1 MSGICEIHTSMSE
14 ELIVD
19 ELCQM
24 KKKFAPV
31 GPLTAKK
38 FVLLVLPPPHQGGRR
53 RSGGLVQLVG
63 IIKQQG
69 DENCIQVKT
78 QSGVGFIIPMILVG
92 FFMLSLAFVIAAGD
106 RSPELLAPI
115 GFLLVFSAAF
125 FYMRKKDAKA
135 AEAILREHF
144 EGTDRATEFHYT
156 TQYTKEQ
163 CMEFMKHDNVNDIYE
178 YEWREERTFCA
189 LMIRNYKVPDFVHD
203 FYGRQEW
210 GFIVRFREEEGTGT
224 VVEVKLVQTGKLP
237 FIHNKEKIDRFF
249 ENKLGAAV
257 K

>member
-1 MSGICEIHTSMSE
+1 MSEVYEIHTSMSE

-24 KKKFAPV
+24 KKKFAQV
-31 GPLTAKK
+31 GPLTAKR
-38 FVLLVLPPPHQGGRR
+38 FSLLVLPPSHESGRR

-63 IIKQQG
+63 SIKQQG

-92 FFMLSLAFVIAAGD
+92 FFILGLAFVIAAGD

-115 GFLLVFSAAF
+115 GFLIVFSAAF
-125 FYMRKKDAKA
+125 LYMRKKDAKA

-144 EGTDRATEFHYT
+144 EGTDRAIEFHYT

-163 CMEFMKHDNVNDIYE
+163 CMEFMKHENVNDIYE

-189 LMIRNYKVPDFVHD
+189 LVIKNYKSPDFVHD
-203 FYGRQEW
+203 FQGRQEW
-210 GFIVRFREEEGTGT
+210 GLIVRFREEEGTGT
-224 VVEVKLVQTGKLP
+224 LVDVKLVQTPKIP
-237 FIHNKEKIDRFF
+237 FIHNRAKIDGFWNR
-249 ENKLGAAV
+249 KLGAV
-257 K
+257 